1 MVMWRARSLVQSR
14 VTSRTRTTLGLPVF
28 TPARQP
34 SLLQPAR
41 WNHQEVPPYG
51 DNNATATTVARIN
64 EYQQYTLG
72 VYQQPPMILAK
83 GQGCW
88 VYDTDGRRF
97 LDFSAGIAVNALG
110 HADPQVAQVVSEQ
123 ATRLVHLSNLY
134 RNEWSG
140 PLAQQLVEM
149 TCQAEQA
156 RVEEGGDK
164 TNTGFRPT
172 KVFFSNSGTEAN
184 EGALKFAKKYG
195 NWLAERYPIRYPQGK
210 QQIVAFSHGFHGR
223 SMGALSATAAPK
235 YQKPFL
241 PLVPGFR
248 HVDFNDTSATVEAID
263 DSTCAVILEPI
274 QGEGGVNPA
283 TPEFLAAVR
292 QRCDEVGALLIYDEI
307 QCGIGR
313 TGKLWGFQNYDS
325 VICHPDILTMAK
337 PLANGVPI
345 GAVMLANHV
354 AEVIAMGDHGTTFG
368 GNPLA
373 CRVALHVFGRIS
385 QPKFLER
392 VHSTGEYLKA
402 RVQSQLQAQFP
413 QLIREVRGLGL
424 MVGVEF
430 SQDPAQLVKLAREH
444 GMLIITAGNNTVR
457 LVPPL
462 IITEKEIDTAIDILV
477 ECLKAWK

>member
-1 MVMWRARSLVQSR
+1 MVLWRARSLSR
-14 VTSRTRTTLGLPVF
+14 VASRTRTSSGLSMF
-28 TPARQP
+28 TPTMVR
-34 SLLQPAR
+34 QPAR
-41 WNHQEVPPYG
+41 WNHQAVPPYG
-51 DNNATATTVARIN
+51 DSNATAATVSRIDK
-64 EYQQYTLG
+64 YQKYTLG

-97 LDFSAGIAVNALG
+97 LDLSAGIAVNALG
-110 HADPQVAQVVSEQ
+110 HADPQVAQVVGEQ
-123 ATRLVHLSNLY
+123 AQRLVHLSNLY
-134 RNEWSG
+134 HNEWSG
-140 PLAQQLVEM
+140 PLAERLVK
-149 TCQAEQA
+149 TTFQTEQA
-156 RVEEGGDK
+156 RVGSEEVPA
-164 TNTGFRPT
+164 GFNPG

-195 NWLAERYPIRYPQGK
+195 NWLAGRYPDRYPQGK
-210 QQIVAFSHGFHGR
+210 QEIVAFSNGFHGR

-241 PLVPGFR
+241 PLVPGFH
-248 HVDFNDTSATVEAID
+248 HVDFNDTSAMIDAIND
-263 DSTCAVILEPI
+263 RTCAVILEPI
-274 QGEGGVNPA
+274 QGEGGINMA

-292 QRCDEVGALLIYDEI
+292 QRCDEMGALLIYDEI

-345 GAVMLANHV
+345 GAVMLADHV
-354 AEVIAMGDHGTTFG
+354 AEVIVAGDHGTTFG

-373 CRVALHVFGRIS
+373 CRVALHVFERIS
-385 QPKFLER
+385 QPEFLER
-392 VHSTGEYLKA
+392 VHSTGEYFKS

-413 QLIREVRGLGL
+413 KLIREVRGLGL
-424 MVGVEF
+424 MIGVEF
-430 SQDPAQLVKLAREH
+430 SQNPAPLVQLARER

-457 LVPPL
+457 FVPPL
-462 IITEKEIDTAIDILV
+462 IITEKEIDTAVDILGD
-477 ECLKAWK
+477 CLKAWK